1 MKKKILS
8 SLSKSEI
15 KNYLYDL
22 QNYVK
27 EELDSGK
34 SMDLFLDET
43 DIFDD
48 FEKLLP
54 DEEYPI
60 FVITI
65 LNGFKSDDLLDK
77 LVNEI
82 YGNKYKK

>member
-1 MKKKILS
+1 MKRKTLS
-8 SLSKSEI
+8 SLSKNEI

-22 QNYVK
+22 QDYVK

-65 LNGFKSDDLLDK
+65 LNGFKSDDLLNK

-82 YGNKYKK
+82 YENK

>member
-1 MKKKILS
+1 MKKKIIS
-8 SLSKSEI
+8 NLSKDEI
-15 KNYLYDL
+15 KKYLFDL
-22 QNYVK
+22 QDYVK
-27 EELDSGK
+27 DQMDSGK

-48 FEKLLP
+48 FEKVLP

-77 LVNEI
+77 LVSEI
-82 YGNKYKK
+82 YANK

>member
-1 MKKKILS
+1 MKKKTLS
-8 SLSKSEI
+8 SLSKNEI

-22 QNYVK
+22 QDYVK
-27 EELDSGK
+27 KELNSGK

-65 LNGFKSDDLLDK
+65 LNGFKSDDLLNK

-82 YGNKYKK
+82 YGNK

>member
-1 MKKKILS
+1 MKRKTLS
-8 SLSKSEI
+8 SLSKNEI

-22 QNYVK
+22 QDYVK

-65 LNGFKSDDLLDK
+65 LNGFKSDDLLNK

-82 YGNKYKK
+82 YGNK

>member
-1 MKKKILS
+1 MKKKRLS
-8 SLSKSEI
+8 SLSKNEI
-15 KNYLYDL
+15 KNYLFDL
-22 QNYVK
+22 QDYVK
-27 EELDSGK
+27 DELDSGK

-65 LNGFKSDDLLDK
+65 LNGFKSDDLLNK
-77 LVNEI
+77 LVDDI
-82 YGNKYKK
+82 YQKK

>member
-1 MKKKILS
+1 MKKKKLS
-8 SLSKSEI
+8 SLSKNEI

-22 QNYVK
+22 QDYVK

-65 LNGFKSDDLLDK
+65 LNGFKSDDLLNK

-82 YGNKYKK
+82 YENK

>member
-1 MKKKILS
+1 MKKKTLS
-8 SLSKSEI
+8 SLSKNEI

-22 QNYVK
+22 QDYVK

-65 LNGFKSDDLLDK
+65 LNGFKSNDLLDK
-77 LVNEI
+77 LVKEI
-82 YGNKYKK
+82 YGNK

>member
-1 MKKKILS
+1 MKKKKLS
-8 SLSKSEI
+8 SLSKNEI

-22 QNYVK
+22 QDYVK
-27 EELDSGK
+27 EELNSGK

-65 LNGFKSDDLLDK
+65 LNGFKSDDLLNK

-82 YGNKYKK
+82 YENK

>member
-1 MKKKILS
+1 MKKKNLS
-8 SLSKSEI
+8 SLSKNEI
-15 KNYLYDL
+15 KNYLFDL
-22 QNYVK
+22 QDYVK
-27 EELDSGK
+27 DELDSGK

-65 LNGFKSDDLLDK
+65 LNGFKSDDLLNK
-77 LVNEI
+77 LVDDI
-82 YGNKYKK
+82 YQNK

>member
-1 MKKKILS
+1 MKKKNLS
-8 SLSKSEI
+8 SLSKNEI
-15 KNYLYDL
+15 KNYLFDL
-22 QNYVK
+22 QDYVK
-27 EELDSGK
+27 DELDSGK

-65 LNGFKSDDLLDK
+65 LNGFKSDDLLNK
-77 LVNEI
+77 LVDDI
-82 YGNKYKK
+82 YQKK

>member
-1 MKKKILS
+1 MKP
-8 SLSKSEI
+8 SEMRSI
-15 KNYLYDL
+15 MHAYSAVHSTD
-22 QNYVK
+22 VK

-77 LVNEI
+77 LVNDI

>member
-1 MKKKILS
+1 MKKKTLS
-8 SLSKSEI
+8 SLSKNEI

-22 QNYVK
+22 QDYVK